1 MKKLLA
7 FLLAAGMTLGLL
19 AGCGGKGTE
28 SETGSS
34 EASQQT
40 STAESQEPSQEA
52 QEKVSL
58 RLVLYGDMT
67 PRREEFFKTN
77 SMTRS

>member
-28 SETGSS
+28 GSS
-34 EASQQT
+34 PETSKPA

-67 PRREEFFKTN
+67 PRREEFFKN
-77 SMTRS
+77 

>member
-7 FLLAAGMTLGLL
+7 LLLAAGMTLGLL
-19 AGCGGKGTE
+19 AGCGGNGTE
-28 SETGSS
+28 SSSPETSKP
-34 EASQQT
+34 A

-67 PRREEFFKTN
+67 PGGRNSSKT
-77 SMTRS
+77 SSTTRF